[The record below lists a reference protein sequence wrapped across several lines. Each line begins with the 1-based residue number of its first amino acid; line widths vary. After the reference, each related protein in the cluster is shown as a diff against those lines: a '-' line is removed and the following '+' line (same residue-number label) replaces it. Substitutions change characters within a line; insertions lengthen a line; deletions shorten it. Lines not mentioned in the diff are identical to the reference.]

1 LTNPQKYDI
10 IKVQKRKG
18 NDTMIIRNTI
28 AAGNFNVHQMSAQE
42 YCTLADAENLAL
54 QIANAYPEGTVLAS
68 PNTGEVIMID
78 ELRRV
83 AGILGFLTDN
93 RVVEVN
99 P

>member
-1 LTNPQKYDI
+1 MKIT
-10 IKVQKRKG
+10 
-18 NDTMIIRNTI
+18 NTI
-28 AAGNFNVHQMSAQE
+28 AAGTFNIHQFDAKE
-42 YCTLADAENLAL
+42 YCTLADAENLVL
-54 QIANAYPEGTVLAS
+54 QIANAYPEGTVLAA
-68 PNTGEVIMID
+68 PNTGEVIMVD

>member
-1 LTNPQKYDI
+1 MKIQ
-10 IKVQKRKG
+10 
-18 NDTMIIRNTI
+18 NTLCV
-28 AAGNFNVHQMSAQE
+28 GNFNVHQMDAQE
-42 YCTLADAENLAL
+42 YCTLADAENLVL
-54 QIANAYPEGTVLAS
+54 QIANSYPEGTVLAS
-68 PNTGEVIMID
+68 PNTGEVIMVD